1 MTAATLG
8 LQITEDQVHAVD
20 AVVKFID
27 RFGMHVP
34 AILALE
40 SMRPLSF
47 VGSQFMHL
55 LTPSLGAFLTVHHW
69 EALAG
74 LLEDRQG
81 MEYLIRR
88 IEDVA

>member
-1 MTAATLG
+1 MIAV
-8 LQITEDQVHAVD
+8 TEPQSDAVD

-34 AILALE
+34 AILTLE
-40 SMRPLSF
+40 SMRPLTF

-55 LTPSLGAFLTVHHW
+55 LTPSIAAFLTVTQW
-69 EALAG
+69 EAMAA
-74 LLEDRQG
+74 LLEERDG
-81 MEYLIRR
+81 VEYLIRR

>member
-1 MTAATLG
+1 MIAVS
-8 LQITEDQVHAVD
+8 EPQVAAVD

-34 AILALE
+34 AILTLE
-40 SMRPLSF
+40 SMRPLTF

-55 LTPSLGAFLTVHHW
+55 LTPSIGAFLTVTQW
-69 EALAG
+69 EAMAA
-74 LLEDRQG
+74 LLEDRDG
-81 MEYLIRR
+81 IEYLIRK

>member
-1 MTAATLG
+1 MTDVNPE
-8 LQITEDQVHAVD
+8 QEQAVA

-34 AILALE
+34 AILTLE
-40 SMRPLSF
+40 GMRPLSF

-55 LTPSLGAFLTVHHW
+55 LTPSLGAFLTVTQW
-69 EALAG
+69 EAMAA
-74 LLEDRQG
+74 LLERRDG
-81 MEYLIRR
+81 VEYLIRQ

>member
-1 MTAATLG
+1 MIAVSEPQA
-8 LQITEDQVHAVD
+8 EAVD

-34 AILALE
+34 AILTLE

-55 LTPSLGAFLTVHHW
+55 LTPSIAVFLTVPQW
-69 EALAG
+69 EAMAA
-74 LLEDRQG
+74 LLEDRDG
-81 MEYLIRR
+81 VEYLIRQ
-88 IEDVA
+88 IEAVA